1 VSSPAFALP
10 QRQLVLDRYRPLK
23 PLGSGGSGSV
33 WLARDEQTGL
43 DVALKIV
50 PREGKAAAR
59 AEREAE
65 AAARLR
71 HERCLR
77 AYDFGGDGGHVYI
90 AYEYVA
96 GCTFREALRAGRV
109 RDRDAVEASAQILD
123 GLAHA
128 HARGIVHRDVKPSNV
143 LLAEGDAVSVR
154 LLDFGLAQ
162 FDEADTLTAV
172 GDVPGTLAYI
182 SPERL
187 DGAEATAASDVWG
200 VGVLLWE
207 ALASGHPFWGVPIGQ
222 MTAAIQAGA
231 PPLEHVRP
239 DLPDRLVHAVGR
251 ALHLDPAKRPSA
263 AKLAHELRETLRD
276 RGRRRGRRRPPR
288 DTNVAAVRELRPEP
302 LAGAALAAVAAVGG
316 AALLPFYPPGLVV
329 GLGLT
334 AGALSLAAPRL
345 GLAVALFAP
354 VLPLGNLALG
364 AAYAYLAVALVV
376 LVAAWRDARAGLLF
390 ASGPLLAPLGLLA
403 LVPLAVQPARGT
415 WRCAFQAGLAL
426 PAAAVVAG
434 LRDGALPLGVAD
446 PGDLGLA
453 ATESPGAVLQAL
465 CQSLVERPELAL
477 ATVGLAAAAAA
488 LPALRARGPWGIA
501 ALGGGLLA
509 VLLLGAPSAAALPV
523 VAGVWLL
530 CLALGGLGLA
540 RER

>member
-1 VSSPAFALP
+1 MSSPALALP
-10 QRQLVLDRYRPLK
+10 QRPLVLDRYRPLR

-77 AYDFGGDGGHVYI
+77 AYGFGGDGGHVYI

-109 RDRDAVEASAQILD
+109 RDKDAIEAAAQILD

-143 LLAEGDAVSVR
+143 LLADADGVSVR

-187 DGAEATAASDVWG
+187 DGADATPASDVWG

-231 PPLEHVRP
+231 PPLQEVRP

-263 AKLAHELRETLRD
+263 AKLAHELREILRD
-276 RGRRRGRRRPPR
+276 RRGRRRPPR
-288 DTNVAAVRELRPEP
+288 DTTAGAVRELRPEP

-329 GLGLT
+329 GLGLG

-364 AAYAYLAVALVV
+364 AAYAYLAVALVI
-376 LVAAWRDARAGLLF
+376 LVAAWRDARGGLLF
-390 ASGPLLAPLGLLA
+390 AAGPLLAPLGLLA
-403 LVPLAVQPARGT
+403 LVPLAVQPARGA
-415 WRCAFQAGLAL
+415 WRRIFQAALAL

-434 LRDGALPLGVAD
+434 LREGSLPLGVDDA
-446 PGDLGLA
+446 GDLGLA
-453 ATESPGAVLQAL
+453 GIESPGAVFQAL
-465 CQSLVERPELAL
+465 WQSLVERPELAV
-477 ATVGLAAAAAA
+477 ATVGLAAAAGA
-488 LPALRARGPWGIA
+488 LPALRSRGPWGIA
-501 ALGGGLLA
+501 ALGAGLLA
-509 VLLLGAPSAAALPV
+509 VLLLGAPSAPALPI
-523 VAGVWLL
+523 VAGAWLL
-530 CLALGGLGLA
+530 CLALVGLALA